1 MIYRI
6 AEHNNA
12 YECGWIFI
20 TNGIFGKRAVVRKLT
35 ELRKDNNNVLEIV
48 KIKNERKLIK

>member
-35 ELRKDNNNVLEIV
+35 ELRKDNGARLCEVWD
-48 KIKNERKLIK
+48 